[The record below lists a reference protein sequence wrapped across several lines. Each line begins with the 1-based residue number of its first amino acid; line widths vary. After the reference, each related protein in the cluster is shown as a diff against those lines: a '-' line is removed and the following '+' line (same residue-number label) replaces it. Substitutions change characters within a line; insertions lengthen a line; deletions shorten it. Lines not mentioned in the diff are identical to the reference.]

1 MARAADAE
9 DLARRG
15 DGDDRRATGAGFEAA
30 ARAHLE
36 AAGLK
41 LVVANARYR
50 VGEIDLV
57 MRDGEAVVFV
67 EVRYRRS
74 AGFGG
79 SAPSVDAVKQ
89 RKLVLAAQCFLA
101 GHPALAKHPCRFDV
115 VAVEGAPDAPRI
127 EWIRDAFDAG

>member
-1 MARAADAE
+1 MP
-9 DLARRG
+9 
-15 DGDDRRATGAGFEAA
+15 DGDRHATGADFEAI

-36 AAGLK
+36 AAGLR
-41 LVVANARYR
+41 LFAANARYR

-79 SAPSVDAVKQ
+79 SAASVNTAKQ
-89 RKLVLAAQCFLA
+89 RKLVLAAQAFLA
-101 GHPALAKHPCRFDV
+101 GHPALARAPCRFDV
-115 VAVEGAPDAPRI
+115 VAVEGDAQAPRI
-127 EWIRDAFDAG
+127 EWIKHAFEAG